1 MARRTPISIAQ
12 KKALRAH
19 KALNPDLGNLQIKDW
34 FEAQFQQ
41 VISTSSVSEILSS
54 RYNHLDQQSTLRV
67 NQKRYRPESWPTL
80 ESALFE
86 WMQRSEADIY
96 ISGEILRKKA
106 QFFWKNLHEY
116 KDKNMPSFSNGWL
129 QKFQH
134 RQGIKDQ
141 LHHGEKGSAST
152 EAAKE
157 MIDIRQALSTYDPK
171 DIFNCDESGLFWK
184 MTPNQSLST
193 RSIPGR
199 KKEKAR
205 ISILFCC
212 NSTGT
217 ERLPMWIIGNT
228 KKPRAFHAAGIRIE
242 NLGIYW
248 RSNKKAW
255 MTGSIME
262 EWLQWFDSKMQG
274 RKVVLLMDNFSAHE
288 SAVELIKSSNSQLQ
302 NTLVIWLPPN
312 LTSLYQPLDQGI
324 INIWKTYYKK
334 RWINHILEEYEAGR
348 DPYSSI
354 NVLKAIRWAILA
366 WEDELSVSMIINCFK
381 KALLTDPGPLIPQH
395 LVVSEISQQ
404 FERLREVPAMQDLM
418 DIQDFLNPAE
428 EAVFD
433 DPKDLDEHII
443 ALFEPASDDSDTG
456 EVEVIPKIPI
466 SEALEALKK
475 LRIYQEQQEDG
486 NIGLI
491 RELNREERA
500 ILVRKAEVSK
510 QQDIRGFF
518 SS

>member
-1 MARRTPISIAQ
+1 
-12 KKALRAH
+12 
-19 KALNPDLGNLQIKDW
+19 
-34 FEAQFQQ
+34 
-41 VISTSSVSEILSS
+41 
-54 RYNHLDQQSTLRV
+54 
-67 NQKRYRPESWPTL
+67 
-80 ESALFE
+80 
-86 WMQRSEADIY
+86 
-96 ISGEILRKKA
+96 
-106 QFFWKNLHEY
+106 
-116 KDKNMPSFSNGWL
+116 
-129 QKFQH
+129 
-134 RQGIKDQ
+134 
-141 LHHGEKGSAST
+141 
-152 EAAKE
+152 
-157 MIDIRQALSTYDPK
+157 
-171 DIFNCDESGLFWK
+171 
-184 MTPNQSLST
+184 
-193 RSIPGR
+193 
-199 KKEKAR
+199 
-205 ISILFCC
+205 
-212 NSTGT
+212 
-217 ERLPMWIIGNT
+217 
-228 KKPRAFHAAGIRIE
+228 
-242 NLGIYW
+242 
-248 RSNKKAW
+248 
-255 MTGSIME
+255 ME
-262 EWLQWFDSKMQG
+262 EWLRWFDSKMQG

-312 LTSLYQPLDQGI
+312 STSLYQPLDQGI

-366 WEDELSVSMIINCFK
+366 WEDELSVSTITNCFK

-433 DPKDLDEHII
+433 DPEDLDEHII